1 MADNITGSV
10 VGRIRFNI
18 DKRSW
23 DNLALFQNKLTSI
36 KRQMSGMDKAIKVQ
50 ATINNIN
57 KVANATV
64 NAEKKVAKVKE
75 DVAKR
80 QKKSDDDRMK
90 EFDTR
95 ARFHVERKQGQFM
108 NYAERFGLSSEQTAA
123 GLAKIKEQAAQSRK
137 MYTGANIT
145 DLEGFKKDLNMA
157 TNALLTHER
166 ALRANAITFASL
178 RSELVQMTAA
188 YTAFSA
194 VQNIAMVGMDFEAMR
209 ASAKAFAKDEAGVA
223 DHMSFIREEAMRLG
237 MDLRS
242 ATKEF
247 TKFALATKTTL
258 TKDQQRNLFTGV
270 SEYATV
276 LGVSKEDYQRAMRAV
291 QQIAAKGVVYREE
304 LTSQLGDVL
313 GGSVDAM
320 MRAAGYTNLEDFF
333 KAVEAGKVK
342 SKDVLPKF
350 AEEMKKMAR
359 EGGALDAVM
368 QKTRANMGRFFN
380 VLDEGKNKIFQGGMD
395 ESLSY
400 MFGSLADLI
409 QELTPLAEAF
419 GAAFRGAVTTI
430 TAGIK
435 IALMPFRGLVA
446 LFDSLGDNLERLGIL
461 DGSGGLWSLVGA
473 GGVLFL
479 MATRFSFLSKAI
491 WSVNSALVAMA
502 ARFAPIIAAYAAIED
517 MALYATYGDK
527 ADTLTG
533 RAVSLTKGSGALDS
547 PSAMLKNLYKGYA
560 QYSPLSWVIDI
571 KVDDSQ
577 FGKAINATA
586 SPKNAVTQAETAQ

>member
-1 MADNITGSV
+1 MG
-10 VGRIRFNI
+10 
-18 DKRSW
+18 
-23 DNLALFQNKLTSI
+23 
-36 KRQMSGMDKAIKVQ
+36 
-50 ATINNIN
+50 
-57 KVANATV
+57 
-64 NAEKKVAKVKE
+64 
-75 DVAKR
+75 
-80 QKKSDDDRMK
+80 
-90 EFDTR
+90 
-95 ARFHVERKQGQFM
+95 
-108 NYAERFGLSSEQTAA
+108 
-123 GLAKIKEQAAQSRK
+123 
-137 MYTGANIT
+137 
-145 DLEGFKKDLNMA
+145 
-157 TNALLTHER
+157 
-166 ALRANAITFASL
+166 
-178 RSELVQMTAA
+178 
-188 YTAFSA
+188 
-194 VQNIAMVGMDFEAMR
+194 EA
-209 ASAKAFAKDEAGVA
+209 
-223 DHMSFIREEAMRLG
+223 
-237 MDLRS
+237 
-242 ATKEF
+242 
-247 TKFALATKTTL
+247 
-258 TKDQQRNLFTGV
+258 
-270 SEYATV
+270 
-276 LGVSKEDYQRAMRAV
+276 
-291 QQIAAKGVVYREE
+291 
-304 LTSQLGDVL
+304 L

-320 MRAAGYTNLEDFF
+320 MRAAGYTNMQDFF

-350 AEEMKKMAR
+350 AEEMKRMAR

-368 QKTRANMGRFFN
+368 NKTRATMGRFFN
-380 VLDEGKNKIFQGGMD
+380 TLTIAKDQIFQGGMD
-395 ESLSY
+395 EGLGY

-461 DGSGGLWSLVGA
+461 DGSGGIWSLVGA